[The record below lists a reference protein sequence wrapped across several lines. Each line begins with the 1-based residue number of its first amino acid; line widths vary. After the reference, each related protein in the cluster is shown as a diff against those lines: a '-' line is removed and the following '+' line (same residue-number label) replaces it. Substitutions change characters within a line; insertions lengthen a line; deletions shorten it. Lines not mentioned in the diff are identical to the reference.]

1 MAVKEIKMK
10 SSNNSGAYQKDK
22 QNFDGCV
29 KGSNVVGFSS
39 FKERKDKEEYKKAL
53 DEILSRARKVD
64 W

>member
-1 MAVKEIKMK
+1 MK
-10 SSNNSGAYQKDK
+10 SFNSSNLYQKDK
-22 QNFDGCV
+22 QASEGCA

-53 DEILSRARKVD
+53 NEILSRARKVD